1 MSAPTAHEIPA
12 PDGALPGLLW
22 LPAGDGPAPGLVVL
36 QEIFGVGRYIQSW
49 CAALA
54 DQGYAVLAPQLYAR
68 LGEGE
73 GGDAGSGPGDSDGTV
88 GETDAQGI
96 PVVERPAADGG
107 LEAGMALAQRV
118 DWELA
123 ARDGLAALA
132 ELHGLDGVDADR
144 VGLLGFCFGGGL
156 AYDVAAR
163 ATDAGKP
170 PAALV
175 SYYGSALPSLLPLAE
190 KVTCPSLHHFG
201 TADAFIPM
209 PAVEQVRAAVTADG
223 TRPQVRFE
231 LHEGAGHA
239 FDNPDPMFHHA
250 AASAAAAEQTW
261 AFLAEVLPRA
271 D

>member
-1 MSAPTAHEIPA
+1 MSAPAAHEIPA
-12 PDGALPGLLW
+12 PDGPLPGLLW
-22 LPAGDGPAPGLVVL
+22 RPAGDGPAPALVVL
-36 QEIFGVGRYIQSW
+36 QEIFGVGRYIQER
-49 CAALA
+49 CAELA

-73 GGDAGSGPGDSDGTV
+73 GDGDAPA
-88 GETDAQGI
+88 EADADGI
-96 PVVERPAADGG
+96 PVVEQPAAEGG

-118 DWELA
+118 DWETA
-123 ARDGLAALA
+123 ARDGLAALE
-132 ELHGLDGVDADR
+132 ELRGLDGVDGDR

-156 AYDVAAR
+156 AFDVAAR
-163 ATDAGKP
+163 ATDAGRP

-175 SYYGSALPSLLPLAE
+175 SYYGSALPGLLARAE

-209 PAVEQVRAAVTADG
+209 PAVEEVRAAVTADG

-250 AASAAAAEQTW
+250 TASAAAGEQTR
-261 AFLAEVLPRA
+261 AFLAEVLPVP